1 MSRIGSWVGIGL
13 EFRREEEVARNS
25 EKLETRVI
33 HSGELKPRIEG
44 AVNMP
49 IFQSATFEY
58 GGEEAYED
66 VRYVRLNNTPNHLVL
81 HRKLA
86 NLEGGDAAVV
96 TSSGMAAITTALLT
110 VLSSGDH
117 LLLLE
122 GLYGGSHSFIT
133 EDLERFGISHDF
145 IDGDRAGSWESKLR
159 PNTRAV
165 YAESITNPLIQVP
178 DLRAI
183 VDLARRKGLI
193 SIVDNTFC
201 TPVNFR
207 PLELGFDLCVHSG
220 TKYLNGHS
228 DVAAGAV
235 VGSAEL
241 IERVKRQ
248 LGHLGGTLDPHA
260 CFLLHRGLKT
270 LVLRLNHQNRSA
282 LEVARFLESHGAVA
296 RVNHPGL
303 QSHPQH
309 ERAQN
314 LFSGF
319 GGMLSFEPKGGVE
332 ASNAFLQKLELPL
345 IAPSLGGVETLVTLP
360 STTTHVGIARE
371 ERIRLGISDSLI
383 RVSIGIE
390 ATEDIIND
398 FCQALES

>member
-1 MSRIGSWVGIGL
+1 MGRDSQ
-13 EFRREEEVARNS
+13 
-25 EKLETRVI
+25 KLETRVI

-58 GGEEAYED
+58 GGEKAYED
-66 VRYVRLNNTPNHLVL
+66 VRYVRLNNTPNHVVL

-86 NLEGGDAAVV
+86 DLEGGDAALV
-96 TSSGMAAITTALLT
+96 TSSGMAAITTVLLT

-117 LLLLE
+117 LLLQE
-122 GLYGGSHSFIT
+122 GVYGGSHSFIT
-133 EDLERFGISHDF
+133 EDLERLGISHDL
-145 IDGDRAGSWESKLR
+145 IDGDRASSWESRLR

-165 YAESITNPLIQVP
+165 YVESITNPLIQIP
-178 DLRAI
+178 DLSEI
-183 VDLARRKGLI
+183 VDFAQRKGLI

-235 VGSAEL
+235 IGSAEL
-241 IERVKRQ
+241 IEDVRRR

-282 LEVARFLESHGAVA
+282 LEVARFLEGHAAVA
-296 RVNHPGL
+296 RVAHPGL
-303 QSHPQH
+303 ESHPHH
-309 ERAQN
+309 ERAQS

-319 GGMLSFEPKGGVE
+319 GGVLSFEPKGGLE
-332 ASNAFLQKLELPL
+332 ASDAFVQKLELPL

-360 STTTHVGIARE
+360 ATTTHVGIPRE
-371 ERIRLGISDSLI
+371 ERQRLGISDSLI
-383 RVSIGIE
+383 RISIGIE
-390 ATEDIIND
+390 ATEDLIND
-398 FCQALES
+398 FRQALDLDSVSGCR

>member
-1 MSRIGSWVGIGL
+1 MGRD
-13 EFRREEEVARNS
+13 A

-96 TSSGMAAITTALLT
+96 TSSGMAAITTVLLT

-117 LLLLE
+117 LLLQE

-133 EDLERFGISHDF
+133 EDLGRFGVSHDF
-145 IDGDRAGSWESKLR
+145 IDGDRPGPWESKLR

-165 YAESITNPLIQVP
+165 YVESITNPLIQVP

-183 VDLARRKGLI
+183 VDFAQRKELI

-201 TPVNFR
+201 SPVNFR

-235 VGSAEL
+235 IGSAEL
-241 IERVKRQ
+241 IDQVKRQ

-282 LEVARFLESHGAVA
+282 LEVARFLESHAAVA
-296 RVNHPGL
+296 EVHHPGL
-303 QSHPQH
+303 ESHPQH
-309 ERAQN
+309 ERAQS

-319 GGMLSFEPKGGVE
+319 GGMLSFELRGGLE
-332 ASNAFLQKLELPL
+332 ASNALLQKLEIPL

-360 STTTHVGIARE
+360 ATTTHAGIARE
-371 ERIRLGISDSLI
+371 ERLRLGISDSLI

-398 FCQALES
+398 FRQALDLDSVSSCR

>member
-1 MSRIGSWVGIGL
+1 MG
-13 EFRREEEVARNS
+13 RNS
-25 EKLETRVI
+25 RKLETRVI

-49 IFQSATFEY
+49 IFQSSTFEY
-58 GGEEAYED
+58 GGEESYED

-81 HRKLA
+81 HRKFA
-86 NLEGGDAAVV
+86 DLEGGEAALV
-96 TSSGMAAITTALLT
+96 TSSGMAAITTTLLT

-117 LLLLE
+117 LLLQE

-145 IDGDRAGSWESKLR
+145 IDADRADSWESKLR

-178 DLRAI
+178 DLPAI
-183 VDLARRKGLI
+183 VDFAQRKGLI

-207 PLELGFDLCVHSG
+207 PLELGFDLCVHSA

-228 DVAAGAV
+228 DIAAGAI
-235 VGSAEL
+235 VGSAKL
-241 IERVKRQ
+241 IDRVKSQ

-270 LVLRLNHQNRSA
+270 LVLRVNHQNRSA
-282 LEVARFLESHGAVA
+282 LEVARFLESHAAVA
-296 RVNHPGL
+296 EVHHPGL
-303 QSHPQH
+303 ESHPQH
-309 ERAQN
+309 ERAQS

-319 GGMLSFEPKGGVE
+319 GGMLSFELRGGLA
-332 ASNAFLQKLELPL
+332 ASNALLQKLEVPL

-360 STTTHVGIARE
+360 ATTTHAGIARE
-371 ERIRLGISDSLI
+371 ERLRLGISDSLI

-390 ATEDIIND
+390 ATEDIIDD
-398 FCQALES
+398 FRQALDLDSVSG

>member
-1 MSRIGSWVGIGL
+1 MGRDSQ
-13 EFRREEEVARNS
+13 
-25 EKLETRVI
+25 KLETRVI

-86 NLEGGDAAVV
+86 DLEGGDAALV
-96 TSSGMAAITTALLT
+96 TSSGMAAITTVLLT

-117 LLLLE
+117 LLLQE
-122 GLYGGSHSFIT
+122 GVYGGSHSFIT
-133 EDLERFGISHDF
+133 EDLERLGISHDL
-145 IDGDRAGSWESKLR
+145 IDGDRASSWESRLR

-165 YAESITNPLIQVP
+165 YVESITNTLIQIP
-178 DLRAI
+178 DLSGI
-183 VDLARRKGLI
+183 VDFAQRKGLI

-235 VGSAEL
+235 IGSAEL
-241 IERVKRQ
+241 IEDVRRR

-282 LEVARFLESHGAVA
+282 LEVARFLEGHAAVA
-296 RVNHPGL
+296 RVAHPGL
-303 QSHPQH
+303 ESHPHH
-309 ERAQN
+309 ERAQS

-319 GGMLSFEPKGGVE
+319 GGVLSFEPKGGLE
-332 ASNAFLQKLELPL
+332 ASDAFVQKLELPL

-360 STTTHVGIARE
+360 ATTTHVGIPRE
-371 ERIRLGISDSLI
+371 ERQRLGISDSLI
-383 RVSIGIE
+383 RISIGIE
-390 ATEDIIND
+390 ATEDLIND
-398 FCQALES
+398 FRQALDLDSGSGCR

>member
-1 MSRIGSWVGIGL
+1 MG
-13 EFRREEEVARNS
+13 RNS
-25 EKLETRVI
+25 RKLETRVI

-49 IFQSATFEY
+49 IFQSSTFEY
-58 GGEEAYED
+58 GGEESYED

-86 NLEGGDAAVV
+86 DLEVGEAALV
-96 TSSGMAAITTALLT
+96 TSSGMAAITTTLLT

-117 LLLLE
+117 LLLQE
-122 GLYGGSHSFIT
+122 GLYGGSHRFIT

-145 IDGDRAGSWESKLR
+145 IDADRAHSWESKLR

-178 DLRAI
+178 DLPAI
-183 VDLARRKGLI
+183 VDFAQRTRLI

-207 PLELGFDLCVHSG
+207 PLELGFDLCVHSA

-228 DVAAGAV
+228 DIAAGAI

-241 IERVKRQ
+241 IERVKSQ

-270 LVLRLNHQNRSA
+270 LVLRVNHQNRSA
-282 LEVARFLESHGAVA
+282 LEVARFLESHAAVA
-296 RVNHPGL
+296 EVHHPGL
-303 QSHPQH
+303 ESHPQH
-309 ERAQN
+309 MRAQS

-319 GGMLSFEPKGGVE
+319 GGMLSFELRGGLA
-332 ASNAFLQKLELPL
+332 ASNALLQKLELPL

-360 STTTHVGIARE
+360 ATTTHAGIARE
-371 ERIRLGISDSLI
+371 ERLRLGISDSLI

-390 ATEDIIND
+390 ATEDIIDD
-398 FCQALES
+398 FRQALDLDSVSG

>member
-1 MSRIGSWVGIGL
+1 MD
-13 EFRREEEVARNS
+13 RNS

-33 HSGELKPRIEG
+33 HSGELKPRIGG

-58 GGEEAYED
+58 AGEKAYED
-66 VRYVRLNNTPNHLVL
+66 VRYVRLSNTPNHLVL

-86 NLEGGDAAVV
+86 NLEGGEAAVV
-96 TSSGMAAITTALLT
+96 ASSGMAAITTALLT

-117 LLLLE
+117 LLVQE

-133 EDLERFGISHDF
+133 EDLGRFGISHDF
-145 IDGDRAGSWESKLR
+145 IDGDRAGTWESKLR

-165 YAESITNPLIQVP
+165 YVESMTNPLIQVP

-183 VDLARRKGLI
+183 VDFARRKGLI

-207 PLELGFDLCVHSG
+207 PLELGFDLCVHSA

-228 DVAAGAV
+228 DIAAGAV
-235 VGSAEL
+235 IGSEKL
-241 IERVKRQ
+241 LQQVKRQ
-248 LGHLGGTLDPHA
+248 LGHLGGMLDPHA

-282 LEVARFLESHGAVA
+282 LEVARFLESHTAVA
-296 RVNHPGL
+296 WVNHPGL
-303 QSHPQH
+303 ESHPQH
-309 ERAQN
+309 KRSQG

-319 GGMLSFEPKGGVE
+319 GGMLSFEPRGGLE
-332 ASNAFLQKLELPL
+332 ASNAFLEKLELPL

-360 STTTHVGIARE
+360 ATTSHAGIPRE
-371 ERIRLGISDSLI
+371 ERLRLGISDSLI

-390 ATEDIIND
+390 ATEDLIND
-398 FCQALES
+398 FRQALDLDSVPGSR

>member
-1 MSRIGSWVGIGL
+1 MG
-13 EFRREEEVARNS
+13 RNS
-25 EKLETRVI
+25 RKLETRVI

-49 IFQSATFEY
+49 IFQSSTFEY
-58 GGEEAYED
+58 GGEESYED

-86 NLEGGDAAVV
+86 DLEGGEAALV
-96 TSSGMAAITTALLT
+96 TSSGMAAITTTLLT

-117 LLLLE
+117 LLLQE
-122 GLYGGSHSFIT
+122 GLYGGSHRFIT

-145 IDGDRAGSWESKLR
+145 IDADRAHSWESKLR

-178 DLRAI
+178 DLPAI
-183 VDLARRKGLI
+183 VDFAQRTRLI

-207 PLELGFDLCVHSG
+207 PLELGFDLCVHSA

-228 DVAAGAV
+228 DIAAGAI

-241 IERVKRQ
+241 IERVKSQ

-270 LVLRLNHQNRSA
+270 LVLRVNHQNRSA
-282 LEVARFLESHGAVA
+282 LEVARFLESHAAVA
-296 RVNHPGL
+296 EVHHPGL
-303 QSHPQH
+303 ESHPQH
-309 ERAQN
+309 MRAQS

-319 GGMLSFEPKGGVE
+319 GGMLSFELRGGLA
-332 ASNAFLQKLELPL
+332 ASNALLQKLELPL

-360 STTTHVGIARE
+360 ATTTHAGIARE
-371 ERIRLGISDSLI
+371 ERLRLGISDSLI

-390 ATEDIIND
+390 ATEDIIDD
-398 FCQALES
+398 FRQALDLDSVSG

>member
-1 MSRIGSWVGIGL
+1 MGRDSQ
-13 EFRREEEVARNS
+13 
-25 EKLETRVI
+25 KLETRVI

-58 GGEEAYED
+58 GGEKAYED
-66 VRYVRLNNTPNHLVL
+66 VRYVRLNNTPNHVVL

-86 NLEGGDAAVV
+86 DLEGGDAAVV
-96 TSSGMAAITTALLT
+96 TSSGMAAITTVLLT

-117 LLLLE
+117 LLLQE
-122 GLYGGSHSFIT
+122 GVYGGSHSFIT
-133 EDLERFGISHDF
+133 EDLERLGISHDL
-145 IDGDRAGSWESKLR
+145 IDGDRASSWESRLR

-165 YAESITNPLIQVP
+165 YVESITNPLIQIP
-178 DLRAI
+178 DLSEI
-183 VDLARRKGLI
+183 VDFAQRKGLI

-235 VGSAEL
+235 IGSAEL
-241 IERVKRQ
+241 IEDVRRR

-282 LEVARFLESHGAVA
+282 LEVARFLEGHAAVA
-296 RVNHPGL
+296 RVAHPGL
-303 QSHPQH
+303 ESHPHH
-309 ERAQN
+309 ERAQS

-319 GGMLSFEPKGGVE
+319 GGVLSFEPKGGLE
-332 ASNAFLQKLELPL
+332 ASDAFVQKLELPL

-360 STTTHVGIARE
+360 ATTTHVGIPRE
-371 ERIRLGISDSLI
+371 ERQRLGISDSLI
-383 RVSIGIE
+383 RISIGIE
-390 ATEDIIND
+390 ATEDLIND
-398 FCQALES
+398 FRQALDLDSVSGCR

>member
-1 MSRIGSWVGIGL
+1 M
-13 EFRREEEVARNS
+13 ARNS

>member
-1 MSRIGSWVGIGL
+1 MG
-13 EFRREEEVARNS
+13 RNS
-25 EKLETRVI
+25 RKLETRVI

-49 IFQSATFEY
+49 IFQSSTFEY
-58 GGEEAYED
+58 GGEESYED

-81 HRKLA
+81 HRKFA
-86 NLEGGDAAVV
+86 DLEGGEAALV
-96 TSSGMAAITTALLT
+96 TSSGMAAITTTLLT

-117 LLLLE
+117 LLLQE

-145 IDGDRAGSWESKLR
+145 IDADRADSWESKLR

-178 DLRAI
+178 DLPAI
-183 VDLARRKGLI
+183 VDFAQRKGLI

-207 PLELGFDLCVHSG
+207 PLELGFDLCVHSA

-228 DVAAGAV
+228 DIAAGAII
-235 VGSAEL
+235 GSAKL
-241 IERVKRQ
+241 IDRVKSQ

-270 LVLRLNHQNRSA
+270 LVLRVNHQNRSA
-282 LEVARFLESHGAVA
+282 LEVARFLESHAAVA
-296 RVNHPGL
+296 EVHHPGL
-303 QSHPQH
+303 ESHPQH
-309 ERAQN
+309 ERAQS

-319 GGMLSFEPKGGVE
+319 GGMLSFELRGGLA
-332 ASNAFLQKLELPL
+332 ASNALLQKLEVPL

-360 STTTHVGIARE
+360 ATTTHAGIVRE
-371 ERIRLGISDSLI
+371 ERLRLGISDSLI

-390 ATEDIIND
+390 ATEDIIDD
-398 FCQALES
+398 FRQALDLDSVSG